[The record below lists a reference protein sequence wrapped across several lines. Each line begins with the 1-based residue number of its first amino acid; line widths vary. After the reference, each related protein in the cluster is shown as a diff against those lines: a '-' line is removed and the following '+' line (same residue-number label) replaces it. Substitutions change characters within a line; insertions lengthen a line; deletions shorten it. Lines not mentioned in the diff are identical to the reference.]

1 MTTSTP
7 DPQKPRPSLH
17 HQARAP
23 IHVDSRA
30 LWREF
35 GAARLRLLHA
45 IVQEGGDTWEMIA
58 KGLSVTE
65 DQVIVLFERSTMPAA
80 CKRGGAR

>member
-1 MTTSTP
+1 MFTP
-7 DPQKPRPSLH
+7 DPQKPRPSRQ
-17 HQARAP
+17 HQARRP
-23 IHVDSRA
+23 IHVDSRE

-45 IVQEGGDTWEMIA
+45 IVQEGGDTWEAIA

-65 DQVIVLFERSTMPAA
+65 DQLMVLFERSTLTLDAVFMKPR
-80 CKRGGAR
+80 KR